1 MEQTAP
7 VSSVAPRSAVVR
19 LSVVVVSALVIIA
32 CVVALVLLIT
42 APPKADASK
51 LSDDRAAV
59 TSVANTFVLGQFTF
73 DKSMLK
79 GTTMPSFRA
88 KVEAVITP
96 KFDVTFQTLA
106 GKIEGVVQASGLKST
121 AKVWSTG
128 VAAIDGNTA
137 TVLVVGSYSNFLPK
151 TKGGTDYQSA
161 GEVPFRDVVSLVKSN
176 GTWLVDSQAPAEGLP
191 PSAVPT
197 ASATP
202 APTSGASQ

>member
-7 VSSVAPRSAVVR
+7 VSSAAPRATLVR
-19 LSVVVVSALVIIA
+19 LSVVLVSLLAIIA
-32 CVVALVLLIT
+32 CIVALVLLIT
-42 APPKADASK
+42 APPKSDGAK

-59 TSVANTFVLGQFTF
+59 SSVANTFVLGQFTF

-96 KFDVTFQTLA
+96 KFDITFQTLA
-106 GKIEGVVQASGLKST
+106 AKIEAVVQGSGLRST

-128 VAAIDGNTA
+128 VAAIDSDTA
-137 TVLVVGSYSNFLPK
+137 TVLVVGSYTNYLPK
-151 TKGGTDYQSA
+151 TRGGTDYQPA
-161 GEVPFRDVVSLVKSN
+161 GEVPFRDVVGLVKSN
-176 GTWLVDSQAPAEGLP
+176 GTWLVDSQAPAEGVP
-191 PSAVPT
+191 PSTAPT
-197 ASATP
+197 APS